1 MGFGFRVSRALA
13 GVGFKLDTWIS
24 VRVLLLGF
32 GKCGLH
38 EVALG
43 FWFQVDLQY
52 AMYTLFDLSPYSL
65 YQRSAWEPAF
75 TMSMRKE
82 GLKPTASAV
91 HVARKRAMSR
101 RNERA
106 ANEKGRQRA
115 CGDFAR
121 RSCCGDMPMPLP
133 LPLPWKGS
141 YPLAHPAPRP
151 PRRAGAKYV
160 ADNFWSITRR
170 HGVW

>member
-65 YQRSAWEPAF
+65 YQRSAWAPPF
-75 TMSMRKE
+75 TMSDEKRGAETNGFRGSRGAK
-82 GLKPTASAV
+82 TRD
-91 HVARKRAMSR
+91 VATQRA
-101 RNERA
+101 A

-121 RSCCGDMPMPLP
+121 RSCCGDVPLP
-133 LPLPWKGS
+133 LPLPPWKGS